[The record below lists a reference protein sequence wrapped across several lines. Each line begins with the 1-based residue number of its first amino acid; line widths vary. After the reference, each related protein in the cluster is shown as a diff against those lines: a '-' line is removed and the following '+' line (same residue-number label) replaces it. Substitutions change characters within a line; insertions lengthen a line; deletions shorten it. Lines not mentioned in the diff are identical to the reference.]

1 MRAHA
6 WPNILPPARAVAISN
21 ASRGRGSA
29 GVGAA
34 KLQRRQAQR
43 IEPSG
48 RSVSSRATACV
59 ETISMRIAQIAPLI
73 ESVPPRLYGGTER
86 IVSYLTEELVRQG
99 HEVTLFASGDSLT
112 SAELVPCSERALR
125 LDSTVRDP
133 LPYYMVML
141 DRVRRRAHEFDVMH
155 FHIDYLQFPL
165 FRDLA
170 ARTLTTQ
177 HGRLDLPDLPVAYR
191 AFPEFPLVS
200 ISDDQRGP
208 CPDWYWL
215 RTVHHGLPPN
225 LYPFSALAHNG
236 YLAFLGRI
244 CPEKRPDHAI
254 EIARRAGL
262 PLKIAAKVDRVDQ
275 VYFDEVI
282 RPLLRDPLIEFVG
295 EIGEQDK
302 AAFLG
307 GARALLFPID
317 WPEPFGLVMIEAMA
331 CGTPVIAYRRGS
343 VPEVIEDGWTGVMV
357 DDVAGAVAAVANLDR
372 LDRHLIRARFEQRF
386 TARRM
391 AKDYVAA
398 YSSLGLA
405 LELAVPPA
413 LSRYGIGRGAME
425 GDQLEAMTVT

>member
-1 MRAHA
+1 
-6 WPNILPPARAVAISN
+6 
-21 ASRGRGSA
+21 
-29 GVGAA
+29 
-34 KLQRRQAQR
+34 
-43 IEPSG
+43 
-48 RSVSSRATACV
+48 
-59 ETISMRIAQIAPLI
+59 MRIAQIAPLI

-112 SAELVPCSERALR
+112 AAELVPCSERALR
-125 LDSTVRDP
+125 LESTVRDP

-141 DRVRRRAHEFDVMH
+141 DRVRRRADEFDVLH
-155 FHIDYLQFPL
+155 FHIDYLHFPL

-191 AFPEFPLVS
+191 AFPQFPLVS
-200 ISDDQRGP
+200 ISEDQRRP

-215 RTVHHGLPPN
+215 RTVHHGLPPH
-225 LYPFSALAHNG
+225 LYPFSPRGEDG

-254 EIARRAGL
+254 EIARRTGL

-275 VYFDEVI
+275 AYFDEVI

-295 EIGEQDK
+295 EIGEQGK

-343 VPEVIEDGWTGVMV
+343 VPEVIEDGWTGFMV
-357 DDVAGAVAAVANLDR
+357 DDVAGAVAAVGDLDR
-372 LDRHLIRARFEQRF
+372 LDRNSIRARFEQRF
-386 TARRM
+386 TARQM
-391 AKDYVAA
+391 AKEYLAA
-398 YSSLGLA
+398 YSA
-405 LELAVPPA
+405 HRIAPELTVRAP
-413 LSRYGIGRGAME
+413 LSRYDIGRGAMDGDPLE
-425 GDQLEAMTVT
+425 GITTT

>member
-1 MRAHA
+1 
-6 WPNILPPARAVAISN
+6 
-21 ASRGRGSA
+21 
-29 GVGAA
+29 
-34 KLQRRQAQR
+34 
-43 IEPSG
+43 
-48 RSVSSRATACV
+48 
-59 ETISMRIAQIAPLI
+59 MRIAQIAPLI

-112 SAELVPCSERALR
+112 AAELVPCSERALR
-125 LDSTVRDP
+125 LEPTVRDA

-141 DRVRRRAHEFDVMH
+141 DRLRRRARDFDVRH
-155 FHIDYLQFPL
+155 FHIDYLHFPL

-177 HGRLDLPDLPVAYR
+177 HGRLDLPDLPVAYQ

-200 ISDDQRGP
+200 ISDDQRRP
-208 CPDWYWL
+208 CPDWSWL
-215 RTVHHGLPPN
+215 RTVHHGLPEH
-225 LYPFSALAHNG
+225 LYPFAPRAEGG

-244 CPEKRPDHAI
+244 CPEKRPDQAI

-275 VYFDEVI
+275 AYFDEVI

-295 EIGEQDK
+295 EIGERSK

-331 CGTPVIAYRRGS
+331 CGTPVVAYRRGS
-343 VPEVIEDGWTGVMV
+343 VAEVIEDGWTGFVV
-357 DDVAGAVAAVANLDR
+357 DDVPGAVAAVAELDSLDR
-372 LDRHLIRARFEQRF
+372 RLIRARFEQRF
-386 TARRM
+386 TAERM

-398 YSSLGLA
+398 YSSLGLPP
-405 LELAVPPA
+405 ELAVPAP
-413 LSRYGIGRGAME
+413 LSRYGLGHGAAD
-425 GDQLEAMTVT
+425 GDQLEVVAAT

>member
-1 MRAHA
+1 
-6 WPNILPPARAVAISN
+6 
-21 ASRGRGSA
+21 
-29 GVGAA
+29 
-34 KLQRRQAQR
+34 
-43 IEPSG
+43 
-48 RSVSSRATACV
+48 
-59 ETISMRIAQIAPLI
+59 MRIAQIAPLI

-86 IVSYLTEELVRQG
+86 IVSYLTEELVGQG

-125 LDSTVRDP
+125 LEPTVRDP

-141 DRVRRRAHEFDVMH
+141 DRVRRRAAEFDVLH
-155 FHIDYLQFPL
+155 FHIDYLHFPL
-165 FRDLA
+165 FRELA

-177 HGRLDLPDLPVAYR
+177 HGRLDLPDLPVAYQTF
-191 AFPEFPLVS
+191 AEFPLVS
-200 ISDDQRGP
+200 ISDDQRAP
-208 CPDWYWL
+208 CPDWHWL
-215 RTVHHGLPPN
+215 RTVHHGLPLA
-225 LYPFSALAHNG
+225 LYPLSPQAQGG

-254 EIARRAGL
+254 ETARRAGL

-275 VYFDEVI
+275 AYFDEVI

-295 EIGEQDK
+295 EIGEQEK

-343 VPEVIEDGWTGVMV
+343 VAEVIEDGWTGFMV
-357 DDVAGAVAAVANLDR
+357 DDVAAAVAAVEDLDR
-372 LDRHLIRARFEQRF
+372 LDRGMIRARFEQRF

-391 AKDYVAA
+391 AKDYVLA
-398 YSSLGLA
+398 YDALETA
-405 LELAVPPA
+405 LELPVPVP
-413 LSRYGIGRGAME
+413 LPGYGIGPAALE
-425 GDQLEAMTVT
+425 GDGLGMRLLTAK